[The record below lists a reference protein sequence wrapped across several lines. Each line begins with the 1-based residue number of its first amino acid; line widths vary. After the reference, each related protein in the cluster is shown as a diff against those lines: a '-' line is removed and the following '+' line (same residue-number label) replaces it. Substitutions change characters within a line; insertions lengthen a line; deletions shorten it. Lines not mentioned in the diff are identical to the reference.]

1 MNNQHLESNIDILDT
16 NTRVIW
22 EFTLGIPINDND
34 NNVNNVNNV
43 NNEFIEVQ
51 NNIINDAVYE
61 ITEELTQ
68 ITEGLTYEYCYG
80 TWLKTK
86 NYNTE
91 LNLVERDRSVRIS
104 VIVLPEIAE
113 QVYNSVKQI
122 ISKANAK
129 YKLGI
134 VYVQAMKS
142 FGSARHFCV
151 N

>member
-1 MNNQHLESNIDILDT
+1 MYNQHLESNINNTCNIDILDT

-22 EFTLGIPINDND
+22 EFTIGIPINDND
-34 NNVNNVNNV
+34 NNVNN
-43 NNEFIEVQ
+43 EFIEVQ
-51 NNIINDAVYE
+51 NDIINDAVYE

-91 LNLVERDRSVRIS
+91 FNLVERDRSIRIS
-104 VIVLPEIAE
+104 VIVLPELAE
-113 QVYNSVKQI
+113 QVYNSAKHI

-134 VYVQAMKS
+134 VHVQAIKS
-142 FGSARHFCV
+142 FGYARHFCV